1 MPVRVTV
8 KVQDAEVKAALGRA
22 AAAAEDMTG
31 LMDRLGAALVASTQ
45 LRFDEQVSPA
55 GVPWTRSLRAASV
68 GGKTLLDRGRLRA
81 SITHRPAR
89 DRVEVGTNVRY
100 AAVHQLGATIT
111 AKTPKGLRFRI
122 GNAWVT
128 KRQVTIPARPFLGL
142 DEFDR
147 EEIVALTTDWMR
159 ERAGGAA
166 P

>member
-55 GVPWTRSLRAASV
+55 GMPWTRSRRAASV
-68 GGKTLLDRGRLRA
+68 GGKTLLDTGRLRA

-100 AAVHQLGATIT
+100 AAVHQLGATVT
-111 AKTPKGLRFRI
+111 AKTPKGLRFKI

-147 EEIVALTTDWMR
+147 EEIVALTTDWLR
-159 ERAGGAA
+159 ERTGGAA
-166 P
+166 S